1 MSYCDADAI
10 ELRYPGELAQA
21 GPRDSAGNQDDDA
34 IAAACA
40 DASDTIDLYLRTAGW
55 PVPVSGTVPDVITD
69 LAIDIALYLATPTV
83 LASQTD
89 FADRKN
95 RYDAAL
101 RKLEGIARGDLLLD
115 RPVTTGLTT
124 IYSRSKPRVFGR
136 GTL

>member
-55 PVPVSGTVPDVITD
+55 SVPVGGAVPDLLTD

-115 RPVTTGLTT
+115 RPVTTGLNT
-124 IYSRSKPRVFGR
+124 IYSRSNARVFGR